1 MNEQRREDEETPV
14 TTHVQVEVENSICA
28 ASVTPEKG
36 QDVATDRHV
45 DINQQIDGGDWNFN
59 TGGGLQPG
67 DNTGWD

>member
-1 MNEQRREDEETPV
+1 MNEQRKKKYETPV
-14 TTHVQVEVENSICA
+14 TKHVQVEVENSICA

-45 DINQQIDGGDWNFN
+45 DINQQIDGGDWIIN

>member
-1 MNEQRREDEETPV
+1 MNEQRKKKYETPV
-14 TTHVQVEVENSICA
+14 TKHVQVEVENSICA
-28 ASVTPEKG
+28 ASVTKG

-45 DINQQIDGGDWNFN
+45 DINRQIDGGDWNFN